1 MKNKRGFTLIEL
13 LAVIVILA
21 IVIAVAV
28 PSTMSI
34 SNNIKENLYCS
45 KIDFIENAAKL
56 YGEDRRDSFTSRYT
70 INGASYYGKKIQ
82 VKDLVTTNYLKKDNS
97 TSPFIEDPRNKN
109 ASLDNLYITIYIKN
123 DRIYVYFNDTT
134 INTTCEN

>member
-70 INGASYYGKKIQ
+70 INGASYYGKKVQ
-82 VKDLVTTNYLKKDNS
+82 VKDLVTSNYLKKDNS
-97 TSPFIEDPRNKN
+97 TSPYIEDPRNKN

>member
-1 MKNKRGFTLIEL
+1 MKNRSGFTLIEL

-34 SNNIKENLYCS
+34 SNRIKENLFCS

-70 INGASYYGKKIQ
+70 INGTSYYGKKVQ
-82 VKDLVTTNYLKKDNS
+82 VKELVTTNYLKKDNS
-97 TSPFIEDPRNKN
+97 TSPYIEDPRDKN

-123 DRIYVYFNDTT
+123 DRIYVDFDNT
-134 INTTCEN
+134 IDQTCEK